1 MTKVNAPG
9 SDGTG
14 SASCADFPSLQVHSF
29 SVWLHPEIRYRSEL
43 PPVLNLMEVP
53 TTALGVELAVGA
65 EGVLEL
71 EAAGSGGLLQLVCP
85 TTKINAIREIQE

>member
-1 MTKVNAPG
+1 
-9 SDGTG
+9 
-14 SASCADFPSLQVHSF
+14 
-29 SVWLHPEIRYRSEL
+29 
-43 PPVLNLMEVP
+43 MEVP